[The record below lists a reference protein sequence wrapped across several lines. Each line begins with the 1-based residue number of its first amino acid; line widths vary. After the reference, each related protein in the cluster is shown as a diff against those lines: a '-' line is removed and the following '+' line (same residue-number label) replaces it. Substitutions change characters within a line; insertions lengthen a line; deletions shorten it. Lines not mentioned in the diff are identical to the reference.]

1 MISWSND
8 LQIESNEGRMTLRV
22 QKTIINGFKVFLMS
36 EIMVF
41 FSLIWSFVHLGLGP
55 NIWLLS
61 KFPPYGIVSI
71 YPFGIPLINC
81 LILLGSSLP
90 LQSILIFIKATLV
103 ATKALVIEMI

>member
-41 FSLIWSFVHLGLGP
+41 FELILSFVHIVS

-90 LQSILIFIKATLV
+90 LQVILLLCNKSCWTYKSRI
-103 ATKALVIEMI
+103 IEMI